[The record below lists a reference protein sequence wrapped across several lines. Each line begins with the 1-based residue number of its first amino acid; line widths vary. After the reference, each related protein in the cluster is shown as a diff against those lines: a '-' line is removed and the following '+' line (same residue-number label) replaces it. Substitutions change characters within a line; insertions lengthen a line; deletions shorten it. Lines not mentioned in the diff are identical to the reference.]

1 MHCAGTATLAPG
13 SSGGFAKYPLNNNFS
28 KISPMRELWLARNT
42 VIEMVKDR
50 DYNTSVQPL
59 SYGEFTVQYPSV
71 QSNPSSLNFIA
82 TKDSP
87 IAVHFTR
94 EDKLSKKGLE
104 SLVHEY
110 GAQGVSSVIL
120 ITFSKLNPAC
130 RALLKGIKLSF
141 EHFMVEELQ
150 FNPTKHVLVPRHR
163 IMTQTESQALV
174 KSLRCEKSNLPT
186 ILTTDVISRY
196 FGAQCGD
203 VVEIVRNSQTTGT
216 ALYYRVVREPSVK

>member
-1 MHCAGTATLAPG
+1 
-13 SSGGFAKYPLNNNFS
+13 
-28 KISPMRELWLARNT
+28 MRELWLARNT

-50 DYNTSVQPL
+50 GYSTAMHPLAYSEFVQ
-59 SYGEFTVQYPSV
+59 QYPSV
-71 QSNPSSLNFIA
+71 QSNPSSLNFVA

-87 IAVHFTR
+87 IAVHFTS
-94 EDKLSKKGLE
+94 EDKLSKKVLE

-120 ITFSKLNPAC
+120 VTFSKLNPAC
-130 RALLKGIKLSF
+130 KALLKGIKLNF

-150 FNPTKHVLVPRHR
+150 FNPTKHVLVPKHR
-163 IMTQTESQALV
+163 IMAQQESQELI

-196 FGAQCGD
+196 LGAQSGD

-216 ALYYRVVREPSVK
+216 ALYYRVVREPVVK